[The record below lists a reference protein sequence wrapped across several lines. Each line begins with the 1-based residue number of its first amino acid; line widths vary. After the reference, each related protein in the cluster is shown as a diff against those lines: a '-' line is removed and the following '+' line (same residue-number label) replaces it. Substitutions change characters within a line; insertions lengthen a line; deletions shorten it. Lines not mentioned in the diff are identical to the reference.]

1 MTFRKNISRGTNCS
15 TLIVVG
21 VLAVSGIVMALKYAY
36 DSGPKA
42 KKRKGNNGDRLQEDL
57 REKVRDHASQLL
69 PRGKQHSPVRH
80 TIKSDLPK
88 SRQLPPDP
96 DNYDPQF

>member
-1 MTFRKNISRGTNCS
+1 MRFRKNISLGTSNS
-15 TLIVVG
+15 TLIIVG
-21 VLAVSGIVMALKYAY
+21 ALAVSGIVMALKYAY
-36 DSGPKA
+36 DSQPKA
-42 KKRKGNNGDRLQEDL
+42 KKRDGINGDRLQEDL
-57 REKVRDHASQLL
+57 REKVRDHASRLL
-69 PRGKQHSPVRH
+69 PRSQQHSPVRH